1 MELVHTRT
9 FAEFFTMA
17 TRFRE
22 EAAEKIASAEALE
35 TEAKRLLLQVTTP
48 PEYGVVGVKYPAMG
62 AGGGAASCCG
72 SCAHM
77 VDEDANGEAMCK
89 KYDCVTKC
97 GFRCLA
103 WEKREAIR

>member
-9 FAEFFTMA
+9 FAEFFSVA
-17 TRFRE
+17 ARFRE

-35 TEAKRLLLQVTTP
+35 TEAKRLLFQFTP

-62 AGGGAASCCG
+62 AGGAAAPCCG
-72 SCAHM
+72 SCIHM
-77 VDEDANGEAMCK
+77 TAEDANGEGMCK

-97 GFRCLA
+97 GFKCLA
-103 WEKREAIR
+103 WEKKSDGH